1 MVLWY
6 PWASL
11 LAALGPAGTPLV
23 HGGPT
28 LHTLVGAAGAVR
40 PVEVKPAWARG
51 PSARVRVRSKLLG
64 LAGVR
69 GEQVQG
75 VASHL
80 LHSFAARKLSH
91 ELPCV
96 VQLCW
101 TPVLLLAV
109 GV

>member
-1 MVLWY
+1 MG
-6 PWASL
+6 P
-11 LAALGPAGTPLV
+11 PAGTPLV

-51 PSARVRVRSKLLG
+51 PSARIRVRSKLLG

-80 LHSFAARKLSH
+80 LHSCHLVFSSWIKITLK
-91 ELPCV
+91 V
-96 VQLCW
+96 
-101 TPVLLLAV
+101 
-109 GV
+109 